1 MLSKYDIFLDQM
13 YKDVAI
19 EINQMAEQDGLY
31 VLPMTFD
38 DMNIDVDEK
47 RLLVYID
54 DNSRILE
61 FEIG

>member
-1 MLSKYDIFLDQM
+1 MLSKYDIFLNKM

-19 EINQMAEQDGLY
+19 EINDMAQQDGFY

-38 DMNIDVDEK
+38 DVNVDVDDN

-54 DNSRILE
+54 DYSRVID
-61 FEIG
+61 FDIG

>member
-1 MLSKYDIFLDQM
+1 MLNKYDQFLDKM

-19 EINQMAEQDGLY
+19 EINEMASKDGLH

-38 DMNIDVDEK
+38 DANIDIDDN

-54 DNSRILE
+54 DLSRIID

>member
-1 MLSKYDIFLDQM
+1 MLNKYDVFLEYM

-19 EINQMAEQDGLY
+19 EINEMAKKDGLT
-31 VLPMTFD
+31 VLPMTFND
-38 DMNIDVDEK
+38 DNIDIDEK

-54 DNSRILE
+54 DYSRILE

>member
-1 MLSKYDIFLDQM
+1 MLGKYDIFLNKM

-19 EINQMAEQDGLY
+19 EINEMAHQDNLH
-31 VLPMTFD
+31 VLPMTFND
-38 DMNIDVDEK
+38 DNIDIDDN

-54 DNSRILE
+54 EYSRVID

>member
-1 MLSKYDIFLDQM
+1 M

-38 DMNIDVDEK
+38 DVNIDVDEK

-54 DNSRILE
+54 DYSRILE
-61 FEIG
+61 FDIG

>member
-1 MLSKYDIFLDQM
+1 MLNKYDVFLNYM

-38 DMNIDVDEK
+38 DVNIDVDEK

-54 DNSRILE
+54 DYSRILE
-61 FEIG
+61 FDIG

>member
-1 MLSKYDIFLDQM
+1 MLSKYDIFLNKM

-19 EINQMAEQDGLY
+19 EINDMAQQDGLY

-38 DMNIDVDEK
+38 DVNVDVDDN

-54 DNSRILE
+54 DYSRVID
-61 FEIG
+61 FDIG